1 MTMKIIVDKREKNS
15 LVPHELLNLGAKIEF
30 QRLPVADYLIRNV
43 AIERKTAND
52 FINSMINKRLMR
64 QLQELKQ
71 FKKSL
76 LIIEGDPYK
85 TRFNHLNQ
93 RAIRG
98 MLLSIILDYNIPI
111 VFTSDYDETA
121 EYLISLVKRIKR
133 GKNDVGLRA
142 KRKIYNMA
150 EQQQMIIEGLPS
162 IGPTLAR
169 ALLKKFKTIKALVN
183 ASEKELCQVEKIGK
197 EKARIIKNILEE
209 PYLPRY

>member
-1 MTMKIIVDKREKNS
+1 MKIIVDKREKNS